1 MFQFFEFLLTLCE
14 IFPLFIQRHFFYLS
28 LCFSFNDSIQFAFGK
43 SICQTL
49 DWLTARMSRG
59 IRIGPFMMGIC
70 FSKQEKL
77 SLIRRNKDYRLF
89 VIRLHRIFDVL
100 YLQLHNV
107 YFIWRSTYLM
117 PNCNNQ
123 TTKER
128 REWLIAHKRF
138 SCFSRIL
145 LLWRRLE

>member
-1 MFQFFEFLLTLCE
+1 
-14 IFPLFIQRHFFYLS
+14 
-28 LCFSFNDSIQFAFGK
+28 
-43 SICQTL
+43 
-49 DWLTARMSRG
+49 
-59 IRIGPFMMGIC
+59 MMGIC

-128 REWLIAHKRF
+128 RE
-138 SCFSRIL
+138 
-145 LLWRRLE
+145 